1 MSRREHRRLLPA
13 LQWSMA
19 RCVTCGSQ
27 LHPERAARYDH
38 CTRPECRRRNAK
50 ALRLQ
55 AVGVNKAADQYKVV
69 DEGAPVQAPGDDAIR
84 RVDFGDRRGRAP
96 TRARPGGHPA
106 PPARQWTDA
115 QQDLAVVWNAGG
127 MRPDQIA
134 GKLGLGTQVVIQ
146 MLLAAKR

>member
-1 MSRREHRRLLPA
+1 
-13 LQWSMA
+13 MA
-19 RCVTCGSQ
+19 RCVTCGSE

-38 CTRPECRRRNAK
+38 CTRPECRRRNAR

-69 DEGAPVQAPGDDAIR
+69 DDEAPAPAPDRAAQERG
-84 RVDFGDRRGRAP
+84 RVAFGDRRDRAANP
-96 TRARPGGHPA
+96 ARPSA
-106 PPARQWTDA
+106 PPARPARQWSDA
-115 QQDLAVVWNAGG
+115 QQHLAVIWNADG

-134 GKLGLGTQVVIQ
+134 SRLGLGTQVVIQ